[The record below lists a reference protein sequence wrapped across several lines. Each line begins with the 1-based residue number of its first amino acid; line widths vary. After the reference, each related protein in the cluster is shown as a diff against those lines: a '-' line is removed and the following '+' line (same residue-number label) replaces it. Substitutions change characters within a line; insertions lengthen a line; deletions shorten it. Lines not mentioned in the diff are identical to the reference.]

1 MASISFGGLGNG
13 LDFGQVVD
21 QLVKIQRGPIDQLS
35 QKKATAQ
42 SKLTDYALLE
52 GKLLALQSA
61 GDALRL
67 PTSFDRSTTTV
78 SDEKAVTASASST
91 ATPGSYLVRV
101 TQLAQSH
108 QITNK
113 GATAVSSVTT
123 DIVGGASASFTFR
136 VGTGTDQTVA
146 LSSAATLEDLQTGIN
161 DLGAGV
167 TASIVN
173 AGSETTPAYRVILTA
188 TASGASNG
196 VTIVAD
202 GTTLDFT
209 NGGGTGGVDTLQAAQ
224 DAIAIVGD
232 PALNP
237 VTLQRS
243 SNVLTD
249 AIPGVSLS
257 LLKTTGSDTVSI
269 NVTRDNGAVKE
280 SIKKFATAYS
290 DIVKFVNERTTYDV
304 ATKRGALFFAEPTAK
319 GLLSQLRQALST
331 SVSGLTSYSSVG
343 EIGFKTERDGTITV
357 DDAKL
362 DGVLNSKY
370 GAVKSLFI
378 TQAGV
383 AGVAQRVNDAIDAID
398 DIGTGSLTV
407 RKNALTK
414 QLSSLTV
421 EIDRKEDALSAYE
434 ESLKRQYAA
443 LDGLLSRLKGQST
456 FLQSQQSQSSQGS

>member
-21 QLVKIQRGPIDQLS
+21 QLVKVQRLPIDQLS

-42 SKLTDYALLE
+42 SKLTDYALLG
-52 GKLLALQSA
+52 GKLQALQSA

-67 PTSFDRSTTTV
+67 PASFDRASTTV
-78 SDEKAVTASASST
+78 SDETALTASASST

-113 GATAVSSVTT
+113 GATAVASVTT
-123 DIVGGASASFTFR
+123 DIVGGASAVFTFR
-136 VGTGTDQTVA
+136 VGTGTDQTVT
-146 LSSAATLEDLQTGIN
+146 LSNDATLEDLQTGIN

-243 SNVLTD
+243 SNAVTD
-249 AIPGVSLS
+249 AIPGVTLL
-257 LLKTTGSDTVSI
+257 LLKTTGSSAASV
-269 NVTRDNGAVKE
+269 NVTRDNGMVKE
-280 SIKKFATAYS
+280 NIKKFAEAYN

-304 ATKRGALFFAEPTAK
+304 ATKKGALFFTEPTAK
-319 GLLSQLRQALST
+319 GFLSQLRQALSAP
-331 SVSGLTSYSSVG
+331 VNGLTTYSSVG
-343 EIGFKTERDGTITV
+343 EIGFKTERDGAITV

-362 DGVLNSKY
+362 DSVLNTNY

-378 TQAGV
+378 NQTTV
-383 AGVAQRVNDAIDAID
+383 TGVAQRINAAIDAID
-398 DIGTGSLTV
+398 DISTGSLTV

-414 QLSSLTV
+414 QVSNLTS
-421 EIDRKEDALSAYE
+421 EIGRKEDALSAYE
-434 ESLKRQYAA
+434 EALKRQYAA
-443 LDGLLSRLKGQST
+443 LDSLLSRLKAQTT
-456 FLQSQQSQSSQGS
+456 FLQSQGSR

>member
-13 LDFGQVVD
+13 IDFGQVVD
-21 QLVKIQRGPIDQLS
+21 QLVKVQRLPIDQLS

-42 SKLTDYALLE
+42 SKLTDYGLLG

-67 PTSFDRSTTTV
+67 PTSFDRSSTTV
-78 SDEKAVTASASST
+78 SDQTALTASASST
-91 ATPGSYLVRV
+91 AAPGSYLVRV

-113 GATAVSSVTT
+113 GTTAVASVTS
-123 DIVGGASASFTFR
+123 DIVSGASAAFTFR
-136 VGTGTDQTVA
+136 VGTGTDQTVT
-146 LSSAATLEDLQTGIN
+146 LSNTATLENLQTSIN

-173 AGSETTPAYRVILTA
+173 AGSETTPAYRLILTA

-202 GTTLDFT
+202 GTTLDFA
-209 NGGGTGGVDTLQAAQ
+209 NGSGTGGVDTLQAAQ
-224 DAIAIVGD
+224 DTIAIVGD

-243 SNVLTD
+243 SNVVTD
-249 AIPGVSLS
+249 AIPGVTLS
-257 LLKTTGSDTVSI
+257 LLRTTGSSSVSI

-280 SIKKFATAYS
+280 SIKKFSTAFN
-290 DIVKFVNERTTYDV
+290 DIVKFVNERTTYDIT
-304 ATKRGALFFAEPTAK
+304 TKKGALFFNESTAK
-319 GLLSQLRQALST
+319 GFLSQLRQALSAP
-331 SVSGLTSYSSVG
+331 VSGLTTYASVG

-362 DGVLNSKY
+362 DSVLSSNYK
-370 GAVKSLFI
+370 AVKSLFI
-378 TQAGV
+378 NQTGLAGI
-383 AGVAQRVNDAIDAID
+383 AQRVNVAIDAID
-398 DIGTGSLTV
+398 DISTGSLTV
-407 RKNALTK
+407 RKNALVK
-414 QLSSLTV
+414 QLSNLTS
-421 EIDRKEDALSAYE
+421 EIGRKEDALSAYE
-434 ESLKRQYAA
+434 EALKRQYAA
-443 LDGLLSRLKGQST
+443 LDGLLSRIKGQTT
-456 FLQSQQSQSSQGS
+456 FLQSQ

>member
-21 QLVKIQRGPIDQLS
+21 QLVKVQRLPIDQLS

-42 SKLTDYALLE
+42 SKLTDYALLG

-67 PTSFDRSTTTV
+67 PTAFDRSSTTV
-78 SDEKAVTASASST
+78 SDQTALTASASSA

-113 GATAVSSVTT
+113 GATAVSSVTA
-123 DIVGGASASFTFR
+123 DIVSGASATFTFR
-136 VGTGTDQTVA
+136 VGTGTDQTVT
-146 LSSAATLEDLQTGIN
+146 LSDTATLEDLQTGIN

-173 AGSETTPAYRVILTA
+173 AGSETTPAYRLILTA

-202 GTTLDFT
+202 GTTLDFA

-237 VTLQRS
+237 VTLHRS
-243 SNVLTD
+243 SNVITD
-249 AIPGVSLS
+249 AIPDVTLT
-257 LLKTTGSDTVSI
+257 LTKTTGTSAVSV
-269 NVTRDNGAVKE
+269 NVTRDHGAVKDN
-280 SIKKFATAYS
+280 IKKFVAAYN
-290 DIVKFVNERTTYDV
+290 DIVTFVNKETVYDATTK
-304 ATKRGALFFAEPTAK
+304 TGALLYNESTVK
-319 GLLSQLRQALST
+319 GFVSQLRQALSAPIA
-331 SVSGLTSYSSVG
+331 GLTIYRSTG
-343 EIGFKTERDGTITV
+343 EVGFKTNRDGTITLE
-357 DDAKL
+357 DAKL
-362 DGVLNSKY
+362 DSVLSTNY
-370 GAVKSLFI
+370 NAVKSLFI
-378 TQAGV
+378 NQTTV
-383 AGVAQRVNDAIDAID
+383 AGVAQQVNLAIDAID
-398 DIGTGSLTV
+398 DVVSGSLTS
-407 RKNALTK
+407 RKSSLTK
-414 QLSSLTV
+414 QINGLEDQIS
-421 EIDRKEDALSAYE
+421 RKEASISAFQE
-434 ESLKRQYAA
+434 RLKVQYAK
-443 LDGLLSRLKGQST
+443 LDSLLSQLQGQSN
-456 FLQSQQSQSSQGS
+456 FLTRLGK

>member
-21 QLVKIQRGPIDQLS
+21 QLVKVQRLPIDQLS

-52 GKLLALQSA
+52 GKLQALQSA

-67 PTSFDRSTTTV
+67 PASFDRASTTV
-78 SDEKAVTASASST
+78 SDETALTASASST
-91 ATPGSYLVRV
+91 ATPGSYLIRV

-123 DIVGGASASFTFR
+123 DIVGGASATFTFR
-136 VGTGTDQTVA
+136 VGTGTNQTVT
-146 LSSAATLEDLQTGIN
+146 LSATATLEDLQTGIN

-232 PALNP
+232 PTLNP
-237 VTLQRS
+237 MTLQRS
-243 SNVLTD
+243 SNAITD
-249 AIPGVSLS
+249 AIPGVTLS
-257 LLKTTGSDTVSI
+257 LLTTTGSSTVSV
-269 NVTRDNGAVKE
+269 NVARDNGVVKE
-280 SIKKFATAYS
+280 NIKKFAAAYNE
-290 DIVKFVNERTTYDV
+290 IVKFVNERTTYDV
-304 ATKRGALFFAEPTAK
+304 ATKKGALFFTEPTAK
-319 GLLSQLRQALST
+319 GFLSQLRQALSAP
-331 SVSGLTSYSSVG
+331 VSGLTTYSSVG
-343 EIGFKTERDGTITV
+343 EIGFKTERDGAITV

-362 DGVLNSKY
+362 DSVLNTNY

-378 TQAGV
+378 NQTTV
-383 AGVAQRVNDAIDAID
+383 TGVAQRINAAIDAID
-398 DIGTGSLTV
+398 DISTGALTV

-414 QLSSLTV
+414 QVSNLTS

-434 ESLKRQYAA
+434 EALKRQYAA
-443 LDGLLSRLKGQST
+443 LDSLLSRLKGQTT
-456 FLQSQQSQSSQGS
+456 FLQSQQSQG

>member
-13 LDFGQVVD
+13 IDFGQVVD
-21 QLVKIQRGPIDQLS
+21 QLVKVQRLPIDQLS

-42 SKLTDYALLE
+42 SKLTDYALLG

-67 PTSFDRSTTTV
+67 PTAFDRTSTTV
-78 SDEKAVTASASST
+78 SDQTALTASASST
-91 ATPGSYLVRV
+91 ATSGSYLVRV

-113 GATAVSSVTT
+113 GATAVSSSTT
-123 DIVGGASASFTFR
+123 DIVSGASATFTFR
-136 VGTGTDQTVA
+136 VGTGTDQTVT
-146 LSSAATLEDLQTGIN
+146 LSDAATLEDLQTGIN

-173 AGSETTPAYRVILTA
+173 AGSETTPAYRLILTA
-188 TASGASNG
+188 TVSGASNG

-202 GTTLDFT
+202 GTTLDFA

-243 SNVLTD
+243 SNTITD
-249 AIPGVSLS
+249 AIPGVTLS
-257 LLKTTGSDTVSI
+257 LLRTTGSSVSV

-280 SIKKFATAYS
+280 SIKKFATAYN

-304 ATKRGALFFAEPTAK
+304 ATKKGALFFTEPTAK
-319 GLLSQLRQALST
+319 GFLSQLRQALSAP
-331 SVSGLTSYSSVG
+331 VSGLTTYSSVG
-343 EIGFKTERDGTITV
+343 EIGFKTERDGVITV
-357 DDAKL
+357 NDAKL
-362 DGVLNSKY
+362 DSVLSTNY

-378 TQAGV
+378 NQTGV
-383 AGVAQRVNDAIDAID
+383 AGVAQRVNVAIDAID
-398 DIGTGSLTV
+398 DISTGSLTV
-407 RKNALTK
+407 RKNALVK
-414 QLSSLTV
+414 QLSNLTV
-421 EIDRKEDALSAYE
+421 EIGRKEDALSAYE
-434 ESLKRQYAA
+434 EALKRQYAA
-443 LDGLLSRLKGQST
+443 LDGLLSRLKGQTT
-456 FLQSQQSQSSQGS
+456 FLQAQGSR

>member
-21 QLVKIQRGPIDQLS
+21 QLVKVQRLPIDQLS

-42 SKLTDYALLE
+42 SKLTDYALLG
-52 GKLLALQSA
+52 GKLQALQSA

-67 PTSFDRSTTTV
+67 PTSFDRTSTTV
-78 SDEKAVTASASST
+78 SDETALTASASST

-113 GATAVSSVTT
+113 GATAVASATT
-123 DIVGGASASFTFR
+123 DIVGGASATFTFR

-232 PALNP
+232 PTLNP

-243 SNVLTD
+243 SNAITD
-249 AIPGVSLS
+249 AIPGVILS
-257 LLKTTGSDTVSI
+257 LLTTTGSSTVSV
-269 NVTRDNGAVKE
+269 NVARDNGVVKE
-280 SIKKFATAYS
+280 NIKKFAAAYN

-304 ATKRGALFFAEPTAK
+304 ATKKGALFFTEPTAK
-319 GLLSQLRQALST
+319 GFLSQLRQALSAP
-331 SVSGLTSYSSVG
+331 VSGLTTYSSVG
-343 EIGFKTERDGTITV
+343 EIGFKTERDGAITV

-362 DGVLNSKY
+362 DSVLNTNY

-378 TQAGV
+378 NQTTV
-383 AGVAQRVNDAIDAID
+383 TGVAQRINAAIDAID
-398 DIGTGSLTV
+398 DISTGALTV

-414 QLSSLTV
+414 
-421 EIDRKEDALSAYE
+421 
-434 ESLKRQYAA
+434 
-443 LDGLLSRLKGQST
+443 
-456 FLQSQQSQSSQGS
+456 

>member
-21 QLVKIQRGPIDQLS
+21 QLVKVQRLPIDQLS

-42 SKLTDYALLE
+42 SKLTDYALLG
-52 GKLLALQSA
+52 GKLLALQAA

-67 PTSFDRSTTTV
+67 PSVFDRSSTTV
-78 SDEKAVTASASST
+78 SDQTVLTASASST
-91 ATPGSYLVRV
+91 ATPGSYQVRV

-123 DIVGGASASFTFR
+123 DIVTGASATFTFR
-136 VGTGTDQTVA
+136 VGTGTDQTVT
-146 LSSAATLEDLQTGIN
+146 LSATATLEDLQTGIN

-202 GTTLDFT
+202 GTTLNFT

-232 PALNP
+232 PTLNP

-243 SNVLTD
+243 SNAITD
-249 AIPGVSLS
+249 AIPGVTLS
-257 LLKTTGSDTVSI
+257 LLRTTGSSSVSV

-280 SIKKFATAYS
+280 SIKTFATAYN

-304 ATKRGALFFAEPTAK
+304 ATKKGALFFTEPTAK
-319 GLLSQLRQALST
+319 GFLSQLRQALSA
-331 SVSGLTSYSSVG
+331 SVSGLTTYSSVG
-343 EIGFKTERDGTITV
+343 EIGFKTERDGTMTV

-362 DGVLNSKY
+362 GSVLSINYK
-370 GAVKSLFI
+370 AVKSLFI
-378 TQAGV
+378 NQAGV
-383 AGVAQRVNDAIDAID
+383 AGVAQRVSAAIDAID

-414 QLSSLTV
+414 QLSNLTS
-421 EIDRKEDALSAYE
+421 EIGRKEDALSAYE
-434 ESLKRQYAA
+434 EALKRQYAA
-443 LDGLLSRLKGQST
+443 LDGLLSRVKGQST
-456 FLQSQQSQSSQGS
+456 FLQSQQAQGAR

>member
-21 QLVKIQRGPIDQLS
+21 QLVKVQRLPIDQLS

-42 SKLTDYALLE
+42 SKLTDYALLG
-52 GKLLALQSA
+52 GKLQALQSA

-67 PTSFDRSTTTV
+67 PASFDRASTTV
-78 SDEKAVTASASST
+78 SDETALTASASST
-91 ATPGSYLVRV
+91 ATPGSYLIRV

-123 DIVGGASASFTFR
+123 DIVGGASATFTFR
-136 VGTGTDQTVA
+136 VGTGTNQTVT
-146 LSSAATLEDLQTGIN
+146 LSATATLEDLQTGIN

-232 PALNP
+232 PTLNP
-237 VTLQRS
+237 MTLQRS
-243 SNVLTD
+243 SNAITD
-249 AIPGVSLS
+249 AIPGVTLS
-257 LLKTTGSDTVSI
+257 LLTTTGSSTVSV
-269 NVTRDNGAVKE
+269 NVARDNGVVKE
-280 SIKKFATAYS
+280 NIKKFAAAYNE
-290 DIVKFVNERTTYDV
+290 IVKFVNERTTYDV
-304 ATKRGALFFAEPTAK
+304 ATKKGALFFTEPTAK
-319 GLLSQLRQALST
+319 GFLSQLRQALSAP
-331 SVSGLTSYSSVG
+331 VSGLTTYSSVG
-343 EIGFKTERDGTITV
+343 EIGFKTERDGAITV

-362 DGVLNSKY
+362 DSVLNTNY

-378 TQAGV
+378 NQTTV
-383 AGVAQRVNDAIDAID
+383 TGVAQRINAAIDAID
-398 DIGTGSLTV
+398 DISTGALTV

-414 QLSSLTV
+414 QVSNLTS

-434 ESLKRQYAA
+434 EALKRQYAA
-443 LDGLLSRLKGQST
+443 LDSLLSRLKGQTT
-456 FLQSQQSQSSQGS
+456 FLQSQQSQG

>member
-21 QLVKIQRGPIDQLS
+21 QLVKVQRLPIDQLS

-42 SKLTDYALLE
+42 SKLTDYALLG

-67 PTSFDRSTTTV
+67 STAFDRSSTTV
-78 SDEKAVTASASST
+78 SDQTVLTASASSAAT
-91 ATPGSYLVRV
+91 AGSYLVRV

-113 GATAVSSVTT
+113 SATAVASATT
-123 DIVGGASASFTFR
+123 DIVSGASAAFTFR
-136 VGTGTDQTVA
+136 VGTGTDQTVT
-146 LSSAATLEDLQTGIN
+146 LSGTATLEDLQTGIN

-173 AGSETTPAYRVILTA
+173 TGSDTTPAYRVILTA

-209 NGGGTGGVDTLQAAQ
+209 NGGGTGGADTLQAAQ

-232 PALNP
+232 PTLNP
-237 VTLQRS
+237 ITLQRS

-249 AIPGVSLS
+249 AIPGVTLS
-257 LLKTTGSDTVSI
+257 LLKTTGSDTVSV

-280 SIKKFATAYS
+280 SIKKFAAAYN

-304 ATKRGALFFAEPTAK
+304 ATKKGALFFAEPTAK
-319 GLLSQLRQALST
+319 GFLSQLRQALSAP
-331 SVSGLTSYSSVG
+331 VSGLTSYSSVG
-343 EIGFKTERDGTITV
+343 EIGFKTERDGAITV

-362 DGVLNSKY
+362 DSVLSINY
-370 GAVKSLFI
+370 NAVKSLFI
-378 TQAGV
+378 NQATI
-383 AGVAQRVNDAIDAID
+383 AGVAQRVNVAIDAID
-398 DIGTGSLTV
+398 DISTGALTV

-414 QLSSLTV
+414 QLSNLTV
-421 EIDRKEDALSAYE
+421 EIGRKEDALSAYE
-434 ESLKRQYAA
+434 AALKRQYAA
-443 LDGLLSRLKGQST
+443 LDGLLSRLKGQTT
-456 FLQSQQSQSSQGS
+456 FLQSQG

>member
-21 QLVKIQRGPIDQLS
+21 QLVKVQRLPIDQLS

-42 SKLTDYALLE
+42 SKLTDYALLG
-52 GKLLALQSA
+52 GKLLALQSV

-67 PTSFDRSTTTV
+67 STSFDRSSTTV
-78 SDEKAVTASASST
+78 SDQTVLTASASSAAT
-91 ATPGSYLVRV
+91 AGSYLVRV

-113 GATAVSSVTT
+113 SATAVASATT
-123 DIVGGASASFTFR
+123 DIVSGASAAFTFR
-136 VGTGTDQTVA
+136 VGTGTDQTVT
-146 LSSAATLEDLQTGIN
+146 LSGTATLEDLQTGIN

-173 AGSETTPAYRVILTA
+173 TGSDTTPAYRVILTA

-209 NGGGTGGVDTLQAAQ
+209 NGGGTGGADTLQAAQ

-232 PALNP
+232 PTLNP
-237 VTLQRS
+237 ITLQRS

-249 AIPGVSLS
+249 AIPGVTLS
-257 LLKTTGSDTVSI
+257 LLKTTGSDTVSV

-280 SIKKFATAYS
+280 SIKKFAAAYN

-304 ATKRGALFFAEPTAK
+304 ATKKGALFFAEPTAK
-319 GLLSQLRQALST
+319 GFLSQLRQALSAP
-331 SVSGLTSYSSVG
+331 VSGLTSYSSVG
-343 EIGFKTERDGTITV
+343 EIGFKTERDGVITV

-362 DGVLNSKY
+362 DSVLSINY
-370 GAVKSLFI
+370 NAVKSLFI
-378 TQAGV
+378 NQATI
-383 AGVAQRVNDAIDAID
+383 AGVAQRVNVAIDAID
-398 DIGTGSLTV
+398 DISTGALTV

-414 QLSSLTV
+414 QLSNLTV
-421 EIDRKEDALSAYE
+421 EIGRKEDALSAYE
-434 ESLKRQYAA
+434 AALKRQYAA
-443 LDGLLSRLKGQST
+443 LDGLLSRLKGQTT
-456 FLQSQQSQSSQGS
+456 FLQSQG